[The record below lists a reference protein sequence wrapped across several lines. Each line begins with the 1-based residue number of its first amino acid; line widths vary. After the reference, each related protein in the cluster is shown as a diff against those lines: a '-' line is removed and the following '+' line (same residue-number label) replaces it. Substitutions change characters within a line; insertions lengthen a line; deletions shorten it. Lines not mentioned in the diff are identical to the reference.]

1 MKYETICLN
10 EKRNVTLTSF
20 ILPVGGEFRN
30 IPARPAI
37 LILPGGGYGMC
48 SEREA
53 EPVAM
58 SYLAAGYN
66 AFILRYSVREHRQWP
81 NPLDDYEQAMS
92 YIREHAKKWHILPDK
107 IAVIGFSAGG
117 HLAAAAA
124 TMAKNRP
131 NAAVLGYAVVTEDVI
146 GCNDTAPDTVGEVD
160 LQTPPCFLFHARCD
174 GTVPVENSLRF
185 MTALAQKGITF
196 ESHIYGF
203 GPHGFSKGDSSLELP
218 RKDFCS
224 RIPNWVADSIG
235 FLKDV
240 FGDFGPDGLDEPRC
254 SHFINGNFEPML
266 SGECT
271 LIKLSAIPEAAQAIR
286 GVVSK
291 AMTFDGSKA
300 TLEGMVSQFP
310 HMMFCDICGFSL
322 ASAEEK
328 QAALDTLSQIP
339 NPDYEG

>member
-1 MKYETICLN
+1 MKWIN
-10 EKRNVTLTSF
+10 HQVVTGVVVYTATADLLLTAYS
-20 ILPVGGEFRN
+20 
-30 IPARPAI
+30 
-37 LILPGGGYGMC
+37 M
-48 SEREA
+48 
-53 EPVAM
+53 
-58 SYLAAGYN
+58 AG
-66 AFILRYSVREHRQWP
+66 A
-81 NPLDDYEQAMS
+81 
-92 YIREHAKKWHILPDK
+92 ILPDK

-203 GPHGFSKGDSSLELP
+203 GPHGFSKGDSSLEVP
-218 RKDFCS
+218 RKDLCS

-328 QAALDTLSQIP
+328 QAALDTLAQIP

>member
-10 EKRNVTLTSF
+10 EDRNVTLTTY

-30 IPARPAI
+30 ISARPAI

-48 SEREA
+48 SDREA

-58 SYLAAGYN
+58 TYLAAGYD
-66 AFILRYSVREHRQWP
+66 AFVLRYSVNEHRQWP

-92 YIREHAKKWHILPDK
+92 YIREHAKEWHILPDK
-107 IAVIGFSAGG
+107 VAVIGFSAGG

-131 NAAVLGYAVVTEDVI
+131 NAAILGYAVVSEDVI
-146 GCNDTAPDTVGEVD
+146 GCNETAPDTVSQVD
-160 LQTPPCFLFHARCD
+160 LLTPPCFLFHARGD
-174 GTVPVENSLRF
+174 GTVPVENSLKF
-185 MTALAQKGITF
+185 MTALAAKGISF
-196 ESHIYGF
+196 ESHIYGY
-203 GPHGFSKGDSSLELP
+203 GSHGFSKGDSSLEVP
-218 RKDFCS
+218 RPDFCT

-240 FGDFGPDGLDEPRC
+240 FGDFGPDGLEEPRC
-254 SHFINGNFEPML
+254 SHFINGNYAKML

-271 LIKLSAIPEAAQAIR
+271 LKKLSAIPQAADAIR
-286 GVVSK
+286 IVIEK
-291 AMTFDGSKA
+291 AMSFDGSKA
-300 TLEGMVSQFP
+300 TLESMTFQFP
-310 HMMFCDICGFSL
+310 HLKFVEVCGFSL
-322 ASAEEK
+322 ASDEEK
-328 QAALDTLSQIP
+328 KAAMEVLEKIP